1 MTDST
6 KRDLEGQ
13 ADEAR
18 SKLAKAEQGADD
30 MLQRAAEELRELT
43 EEQEEHAE
51 RLRKEARNDTGL
63 PQPSE
68 SEEKDQA

>member
-1 MTDST
+1 MTDSA
-6 KRDLEGQ
+6 KRDLEAQ

-30 MLQRAAEELRELT
+30 TLERASEELRELT

-51 RLRKEARNDTGL
+51 RLRKEAGNATGL
-63 PQPSE
+63 PPAE
-68 SEEKDQA
+68 PEEKDQE